1 MLLSAYCLL
10 PTDCKRRDHIE
21 EVGLLFDCLVETF
34 SSSFPLS
41 RDPADDLRICPGL
54 AMGLHRTD
62 QTLPALVNGNHFD
75 HVDDLLF
82 G

>member
-1 MLLSAYCLL
+1 MEGLRSVFHDGIY
-10 PTDCKRRDHIE
+10 IE
-21 EVGLLFDCLVETF
+21 EIWFLSNSVVETLTD
-34 SSSFPLS
+34 SFPLC

-62 QTLPALVNGNHFD
+62 QTLPVLVNGNHFD